1 MSDIFT
7 SVLNKDNAMDRMCKS
22 IGPDTT
28 AEILEKGKRA
38 EIGEVRTWGGYKY
51 QKTASGWVPFK
62 ESSKSTPA
70 PKSEDEQELTKLGF
84 KKYIG
89 FGETSFE
96 KEHNGRRVRVI
107 QEKPGKSDSW
117 MVTSNSKFLR
127 DADGKAMS
135 FGSLVE
141 AAHEA
146 MDWAE
151 GKSKGTS
158 SSTSK
163 QDKEVSGYKP
173 LIVKK
178 TTKDGTT
185 EKRDYGTVR
194 EFKDKNG
201 NPTYSIQFEN
211 GSTWGNFGSE
221 EEAQKVIDNA
231 KKTSEEPKRSGSKAE
246 IEEQIK
252 RVEDEQDQ
260 IEETTQKNLLAI
272 FKEELGPETVVNFT
286 YPGDRAEIYL
296 GKGSWDSITV
306 KYSHLDRFSGD
317 AGERKF
323 GISVGVGS
331 KTIEL
336 GSSYAKI
343 ISLANKL
350 LTDTGLSDKVK
361 SELINYQEAGHK
373 LYKERRDLALKLRGL

>member
-7 SVLNKDNAMDRMCKS
+7 SVLDKDNVMDRICKS

-62 ESSKSTPA
+62 EGSK
-70 PKSEDEQELTKLGF
+70 Q
-84 KKYIG
+84 
-89 FGETSFE
+89 E
-96 KEHNGRRVRVI
+96 KEPSVK
-107 QEKPGKSDSW
+107 QE
-117 MVTSNSKFLR
+117 
-127 DADGKAMS
+127 
-135 FGSLVE
+135 
-141 AAHEA
+141 
-146 MDWAE
+146 
-151 GKSKGTS
+151 
-158 SSTSK
+158 
-163 QDKEVSGYKP
+163 KEVSDYKP

-185 EKRDYGTVR
+185 ERKDYGTVK

-201 NPTYSIQFEN
+201 NPIYSIQFEN

-231 KKTSEEPKRSGSKAE
+231 KKTSEEPKGSVSKSE
-246 IEEQIK
+246 IEAQIK
-252 RVEDEQDQ
+252 KIEDEQDQ

-286 YPGDRAEIYL
+286 YPGERADIYL

-306 KYSHLDRFSGD
+306 KYSHLERFSGD

-331 KTIEL
+331 KTIEP

-350 LTDTGLSDKVK
+350 LTDTNLSDKVK
-361 SELINYQEAGHK
+361 SELINYQETGHK
-373 LYKERRDLALKLRGL
+373 LFKERKELALKLREVEKNK

>member
-1 MSDIFT
+1 MDNIFT
-7 SVLNKDNAMDRMCKS
+7 SVLDKSNAMDRMCKS

-62 ESSKSTPA
+62 E
-70 PKSEDEQELTKLGF
+70 G
-84 KKYIG
+84 
-89 FGETSFE
+89 
-96 KEHNGRRVRVI
+96 
-107 QEKPGKSDSW
+107 
-117 MVTSNSKFLR
+117 
-127 DADGKAMS
+127 
-135 FGSLVE
+135 
-141 AAHEA
+141 
-146 MDWAE
+146 
-151 GKSKGTS
+151 
-158 SSTSK
+158 SK
-163 QDKEVSGYKP
+163 QE
-173 LIVKK
+173 
-178 TTKDGTT
+178 
-185 EKRDYGTVR
+185 
-194 EFKDKNG
+194 
-201 NPTYSIQFEN
+201 
-211 GSTWGNFGSE
+211 
-221 EEAQKVIDNA
+221 
-231 KKTSEEPKRSGSKAE
+231 KKTSNEPKESGDKAE
-246 IEEQIK
+246 IERRIK
-252 RVEDEQDQ
+252 EIESEQDQ

-286 YPGDRAEIYL
+286 YPGERAEIYL

-331 KTIEL
+331 KTIEP

-350 LTDTGLSDKVK
+350 LTDINLSDKVK

-373 LYKERRDLALKLRGL
+373 LYKEYRELALKLKSL

>member
-1 MSDIFT
+1 MNDIFT

-62 ESSKSTPA
+62 E
-70 PKSEDEQELTKLGF
+70 G
-84 KKYIG
+84 
-89 FGETSFE
+89 
-96 KEHNGRRVRVI
+96 
-107 QEKPGKSDSW
+107 
-117 MVTSNSKFLR
+117 
-127 DADGKAMS
+127 
-135 FGSLVE
+135 
-141 AAHEA
+141 
-146 MDWAE
+146 
-151 GKSKGTS
+151 
-158 SSTSK
+158 SK
-163 QDKEVSGYKP
+163 Q
-173 LIVKK
+173 
-178 TTKDGTT
+178 
-185 EKRDYGTVR
+185 
-194 EFKDKNG
+194 
-201 NPTYSIQFEN
+201 
-211 GSTWGNFGSE
+211 
-221 EEAQKVIDNA
+221 
-231 KKTSEEPKRSGSKAE
+231 TSEEPKGSGSKAE
-246 IEEQIK
+246 IEKQIK

-272 FKEELGPETVVNFT
+272 FREELGPETVVNFT
-286 YPGDRAEIYL
+286 YPGERAEIYL

-331 KTIEL
+331 KTIEP

-350 LTDTGLSDKVK
+350 LTDTNLSDKVK
-361 SELINYQEAGHK
+361 SELINYQETGHK
-373 LYKERRDLALKLRGL
+373 LYRERRDLALKLRGL

>member
-1 MSDIFT
+1 MKHGNMSDIFT

-28 AEILEKGKRA
+28 AEILEKGKKA
-38 EIGEVRTWGGYKY
+38 EVGEVRTWGGYKY

-62 ESSKSTPA
+62 EGSKSTPT
-70 PKSEDEQELTKLGF
+70 PKGEDEQELTKLGF

-89 FGETSFE
+89 SGETSFE

-117 MVTSNSKFLR
+117 QVTSNSKFLR

-146 MDWAE
+146 MDWVD
-151 GKSKGTS
+151 GKSKGKGN
-158 SSTSK
+158 STSELA
-163 QDKEVSGYKP
+163 KEG
-173 LIVKK
+173 I
-178 TTKDGTT
+178 
-185 EKRDYGTVR
+185 EKRI
-194 EFKDKNG
+194 K
-201 NPTYSIQFEN
+201 
-211 GSTWGNFGSE
+211 
-221 EEAQKVIDNA
+221 
-231 KKTSEEPKRSGSKAE
+231 E
-246 IEEQIK
+246 IEN
-252 RVEDEQDQ
+252 EQDQ
-260 IEETTQKNLLAI
+260 IEETTQENLLAI
-272 FKEELGPETVVNFT
+272 FKEELGPETDVKFA
-286 YPGDRAEIYL
+286 YPGERAEIYL
-296 GKGSWDSITV
+296 GKGSWDSIII

-331 KTIEL
+331 KTIEP
-336 GSSYAKI
+336 GSPYAKI

-350 LTDTGLSDKVK
+350 LTDTGLSDKIK

-373 LYKERRDLALKLRGL
+373 LFKEHRELASKLREVKNK

>member
-1 MSDIFT
+1 MNDIFT

-62 ESSKSTPA
+62 ESSK
-70 PKSEDEQELTKLGF
+70 QV
-84 KKYIG
+84 
-89 FGETSFE
+89 
-96 KEHNGRRVRVI
+96 KE
-107 QEKPGKSDSW
+107 
-117 MVTSNSKFLR
+117 
-127 DADGKAMS
+127 
-135 FGSLVE
+135 
-141 AAHEA
+141 
-146 MDWAE
+146 
-151 GKSKGTS
+151 S
-158 SSTSK
+158 SVK
-163 QDKEVSGYKP
+163 QDRETSGYKP

-231 KKTSEEPKRSGSKAE
+231 KKTSEEKEAGGSGDKAAIERRIKE
-246 IEEQIK
+246 IES
-252 RVEDEQDQ
+252 EQDQ
-260 IEETTQKNLLAI
+260 IEETTQENLLAI
-272 FKEELGPETVVNFT
+272 FKEELGPETDVKFA
-286 YPGDRAEIYL
+286 YPGERAEIYF
-296 GKGSWDSITV
+296 GKGLWDSIIV
-306 KYSHLDRFSGD
+306 KYSHLDRFSGN

-331 KTIEL
+331 KTIEP

-343 ISLANKL
+343 ISFANKL
-350 LTDTGLSDKVK
+350 LTDTSLSDKIK

-373 LYKERRDLALKLRGL
+373 LFKEYKELALKLRSL